1 MIHTEI
7 YYIVLFV
14 ILVALE
20 LLYMGVARRFKIGAK
35 VTPRSSHSRFTITGG
50 GIIFIIAGLGCR
62 IGTSYTGISDELPAT
77 FDLMLMVGSALAL
90 MSFID
95 DIRGLEAST
104 RLVIQ
109 ALLLSITFSYLMEPS
124 HFDVFPVVLIMGVGF
139 VNAYNF
145 MDGITGML
153 AAYSLVSLGS
163 LYAAYQLLPEV
174 DYGMLVFIATLF
186 IAVFVFAI
194 FNFRPKAMVFCGDV
208 GAIVMGFFIFYIT
221 VNLMV
226 KTHNASYAIMF
237 IVYGVDT
244 IFTIFERLFKGEH
257 ILTSHHSHLYQA
269 LACKWGLRH
278 RVISSIYACT
288 QLGINVMFLII
299 PDKFRWSYDIIVTCL
314 LTALYF
320 ILKNTPRLRRCNS
333 NYPPHANLE

>member
-1 MIHTEI
+1 MHAKI
-7 YYIVLFV
+7 YYIAIFV
-14 ILVALE
+14 ILIALE
-20 LLYMGVARRFKIGAK
+20 LLYMGVARRFMIGAK
-35 VTPRSSHSRFTITGG
+35 VTSRSSHSRFTITGG
-50 GIIFIIAGLGCR
+50 GIIFILAGLGCKL
-62 IGTSYTGISDELPAT
+62 GAVYTGISDELPPT
-77 FDLMLMVGSALAL
+77 FNLMLLVGCALAV

-95 DIRGLEAST
+95 DLRGLEAST

-109 ALLLSITFSYLMEPS
+109 TMLLCMTFAYLMVPA
-124 HFDVFPVVLIMGVGF
+124 HFDIFLVVLIMGVGF

-153 AAYSLVSLGS
+153 AAYSLVSLAS
-163 LYAAYQLLPEV
+163 LYAAYQLLPDV
-174 DYGMLVFIATLF
+174 DSGMPVFIATLF

-194 FNFRPKAMVFCGDV
+194 FNFRRKAMVFCGDV

-226 KTHNASYAIMF
+226 ETHNASYAIMF

-278 RVISSIYACT
+278 RVVSSIYAGT

-320 ILKNTPRLRRCNS
+320 TLKNAPRSRGPESLRIHR
-333 NYPPHANLE
+333 E